1 LGQAHGE
8 REKRKI
14 RAPVE
19 RHLARH
25 ERDGRQRRCAG
36 ETDGVAVGRAFS
48 ERVDPRQAAGAGA
61 DLDHDLLAEL
71 GAQRIGQGAAEQIGR
86 AAGGERHDQPDRPV
100 RQGVGPRGGRPQR
113 RDGERGYERA
123 SRNAHGSSYGSSYP
137 VHRAIL
143 TQPLAKTTAI
153 LAVRRHFQKLSAERT
168 AITHAFGRKLP
179 SLLRTPAPG
188 RMMYC
193 TSGCSIHHGANCAW
207 YIISIMASPLRT
219 GKKKFPKNPVSASS
233 PRALSPTRA

>member
-1 LGQAHGE
+1 E
-8 REKRKI
+8 PTR
-14 RAPVE
+14 
-19 RHLARH
+19 
-25 ERDGRQRRCAG
+25 
-36 ETDGVAVGRAFS
+36 
-48 ERVDPRQAAGAGA
+48 
-61 DLDHDLLAEL
+61 
-71 GAQRIGQGAAEQIGR
+71 QGAAEQIGG
-86 AAGGERHDQPDRPV
+86 AAGRERNDQPDRPIGKGL
-100 RQGVGPRGGRPQR
+100 RPRRGRRPQR
-113 RDGERGYERA
+113 RDGERGDERA
-123 SRNAHGSSYGSSYP
+123 ARNAHGASYGPSYGSSYP
-137 VHRAIL
+137 LHRANV

-219 GKKKFPKNPVSASS
+219 GKKKFP
-233 PRALSPTRA
+233 